1 MQEEFKQQQDPTMQ
15 DPVPPAPD
23 QAQPDPA
30 PDGAPTQ
37 PETDTAQAS
46 PAPDGASKAETGAE
60 NAEAEAEKAKADPLA
75 EALAAAKQ
83 EVVKTKELF
92 LRTAAEYDNY
102 RKRTTRERDAAFN
115 NGVSHAAEKVLPLID
130 TLEIAAAAET
140 ADEAYKKGVQM
151 TLTKAYAVLQELGLE
166 EIPAQD
172 RPFDPQLHAAMMQ
185 QPTEGVA
192 PGTVVQV
199 YQKGYTLNGKVVRH
213 AMVVVSA

>member
-23 QAQPDPA
+23 AAQPDPA

-46 PAPDGASKAETGAE
+46 PAPDGAPQTETG
-60 NAEAEAEKAKADPLA
+60 EAADQETEAKKADPLA